1 MIKSKHQMTIEEYN
15 AWIDYMTE
23 TVNSFDKDCYACNTQ
38 RQDCE
43 HTDWEEYQNGKSWED
58 EAPRKEEFEDGKI
71 L

>member
-1 MIKSKHQMTIEEYN
+1 
-15 AWIDYMTE
+15 MTE

-58 EAPRKEEFEDGKI
+58 DAPRKEEFEDGKI